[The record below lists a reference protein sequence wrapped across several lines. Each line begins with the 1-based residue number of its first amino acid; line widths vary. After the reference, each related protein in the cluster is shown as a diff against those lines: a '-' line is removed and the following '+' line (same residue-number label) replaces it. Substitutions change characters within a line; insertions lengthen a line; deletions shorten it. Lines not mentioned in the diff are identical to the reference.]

1 MKNKYTLS
9 RQLTTIV
16 AVLSGVY
23 LFAGIFT
30 IIAFMMTEPQPPPS
44 WVNLIYVEWFLQS
57 AFYVAAPICVAFIA
71 IGGYCELKEID
82 EHYRLSNE
90 PFRQG

>member
-9 RQLTTIV
+9 RQLTTTV

-30 IIAFMMTEPQPPPS
+30 IIAFMFTEPQPPPS
-44 WVNLIYVEWFLQS
+44 WINLIYVEWFLQS

-71 IGGYCELKEID
+71 VAGIFQCKEID
-82 EHYRLSNE
+82 EHYRRSNE
-90 PFRQG
+90 PFR